1 MKKKILITV
10 AMCLVLAFS
19 LALAVSAETCESCT
33 FTVEV
38 GTYYDV
44 YTCTVCNTSHTY
56 IKENYI
62 NDINGLVASYVN
74 SNPIVF
80 EKSKVFELM
89 SEELKNVYNNN
100 YNLEM
105 QIENLLYLAEN
116 SYNTAILYPQC
127 DDNHVIKVYETD
139 GYYTG
144 WCTCNALSIEELNSD
159 IGYDLNNTWES
170 FISTYVGS
178 GDTAEVKNEYMEYLQ
193 TNNSDLH
200 NAIQNIGYFDN
211 IVSTFASAYVY
222 GLENGDKNLGSQMS
236 SAWNAYLEE
245 CSSTE
250 TAISEQGFMEYLG
263 TYNSELK
270 SIYET
275 SLANIVHDIVAR
287 ESVSNSGSSGSDG
300 SGEGNVTSGANY
312 EQGHESENFY
322 IYYSNGSLS
331 DPMGCHYM
339 EGYRDGAY
347 DGMANYK
354 ASADYTNSIEAAKIE
369 AVENYKISEEH
380 ITAMNQIR
388 SEGVQYGIEQY
399 KNSVEYTNT
408 LSSEYASG
416 VSAGYDAGYAEA
428 GDVAYKKGVLAG
440 MAQAPDGW
448 SDKLT
453 ETYQDGYMDGYD
465 YAKDSSSDAPSVVGI
480 IMAIIALLGISAL
493 GTAIYTKIRKNKR
506 KFK

>member
-1 MKKKILITV
+1 
-10 AMCLVLAFS
+10 
-19 LALAVSAETCESCT
+19 
-33 FTVEV
+33 
-38 GTYYDV
+38 
-44 YTCTVCNTSHTY
+44 
-56 IKENYI
+56 
-62 NDINGLVASYVN
+62 
-74 SNPIVF
+74 
-80 EKSKVFELM
+80 
-89 SEELKNVYNNN
+89 
-100 YNLEM
+100 M
-105 QIENLLYLAEN
+105 QIDNLLYLAEN
-116 SYNTAILYPQC
+116 SYNTAIEYPQC
-127 DDNHVIKVYETD
+127 DDNHVITVYETD
-139 GYYTG
+139 GYYYSG
-144 WCTCNALSIEELNSD
+144 FCTCSAISIEGLND
-159 IGYDLNNTWES
+159 ETGNDLNNTWEL
-170 FISTYVGS
+170 FISTYVGAE
-178 GDTAEVKNEYMEYLQ
+178 DTAEIKSKYIEYLQ

-200 NAIQNIGYFDN
+200 DAIQNVGYLDS

-245 CSSTE
+245 CSSTQ

-339 EGYRDGAY
+339 EGYKDGSY

-369 AVENYKISEEH
+369 AVENYKVSEEH
-380 ITAMNQIR
+380 INAMNQIR

-399 KNSVEYTNT
+399 KNSVEYTNA

-428 GDVAYKKGVLAG
+428 GEIAYKKGMLAG
-440 MAQAPDGW
+440 IAQAPEKW
-448 SDKLT
+448 SEQLND
-453 ETYQDGYMDGYD
+453 TYQEGYMDGYD
-465 YAKDSSSDAPSVVGI
+465 YAKDNSSEAPNVVGI
-480 IMAIIALLGISAL
+480 IMAIIALLGISAF
-493 GTAIYTKIRKNKR
+493 GTFIFLKIKKKSRKR
-506 KFK
+506 